1 MNYARVALAA
11 GALAWASHLGVGGT
25 GGRSQGDELKG
36 LPLHRYVPAA
46 RPVGGVVFFSGD
58 GGWRSFD
65 KANADSL
72 RTLGYWVLG
81 VDDLRLFDAEM
92 PGDTLGTVGRRL
104 VTYLRG
110 QLPEGAPVYLAGY
123 SFGASIVAD
132 AAARGVPSDGLYLLG
147 PGVRGIRKITI
158 GGFLDR
164 DPAGA
169 TSFDV
174 AERLNARGCVPVVF
188 VTGESDKAGKA
199 SQVYPR
205 VHQPVQQFLVTGAS
219 HHYYGG
225 DARYMAVAR
234 QALDWLQHHRGECA
248 P

>member
-1 MNYARVALAA
+1 MMSYARVVLLA
-11 GALAWASHLGVGGT
+11 GLLASTVLRGVP
-25 GGRSQGDELKG
+25 SQEDPLNR
-36 LPLHRYVPAA
+36 LPVHRYVPAD

-81 VDDLRLFDAEM
+81 VDDLHLFAKEM
-92 PGDTLGTVGRRL
+92 PGDTLGAVGRRL

-158 GGFLDR
+158 EGFLDR
-164 DPAGA
+164 DPAGS

-205 VHQPVQQFLVTGAS
+205 VRQPVQQFLVTGAS

-234 QALDWLQHHRGECA
+234 QALDWLQHHRRECA

>member
-1 MNYARVALAA
+1 MSRTIVALTV
-11 GALAWASHLGVGGT
+11 GALVLAAHPGAT
-25 GGRSQGDELKG
+25 TQDDPLKG
-36 LPLHRYVPAA
+36 LPVHQYVPAREA
-46 RPVGGVVFFSGD
+46 VGGVVFFSGD

-65 KANADSL
+65 KTNADSL
-72 RTLGYWVLG
+72 KALGYWVLG
-81 VDDLRLFDAEM
+81 VDDLRLFASEM
-92 PGDTLGTVGRRL
+92 PGDTLAVVGRRL
-104 VTYLRG
+104 VGFLRG
-110 QLPEGAPVYLAGY
+110 RLPAGLPVYLAGY

-158 GGFLDR
+158 AGFLER
-164 DPAGA
+164 DPTGQ

-174 AERLNARGCVPVVF
+174 AERLNARGCIPVAF
-188 VTGESDKAGKA
+188 VTGGGDKAGKGA
-199 SQVYPR
+199 IVFPLVR
-205 VHQPVQQFLVTGAS
+205 QPAQQFLVPGAN

-234 QALDWLQHHRGECA
+234 QALEWLQGHRGQCT